1 MTKSFVE
8 SDPLEYFISN
18 QGTNI
23 STADVWKYKVILEW
37 GKNLNE
43 SWLEECSMNS
53 RTPPHRQAYNCTTF
67 QEYQMISRWFG
78 PLENRAI
85 NLQKLIAAKKLERL
99 ENLECINQ
107 YAKEFQ
113 QRGRLFL
120 VVDNSSLP
128 AILNPVG
135 CGDNTTGDGA
145 NTRWVCC
152 GASTYLKDSSINNE
166 DIPCEFTE
174 AIDKIR
180 LNVSKWAPGT
190 GEERIAYCLSEE
202 TPSMCKIFA
211 SVDLAVVV
219 IIFNS
224 IKAAAMFAVAKWV
237 EDSPLMNIG
246 DAVAS
251 FVSKQDLFTKGMPP
265 VSREEVASWGKW
277 ELCASKFEGER
288 QPVYTAVGKRLWIL
302 IYSL

>member
-1 MTKSFVE
+1 MVSQ
-8 SDPLEYFISN
+8 L
-18 QGTNI
+18 
-23 STADVWKYKVILEW
+23 
-37 GKNLNE
+37 
-43 SWLEECSMNS
+43 
-53 RTPPHRQAYNCTTF
+53 
-67 QEYQMISRWFG
+67 FG

-128 AILNPVG
+128 AILSLD
-135 CGDNTTGDGA
+135 CGD

-152 GASTYLKDSSINNE
+152 GASAYLKDSSINDGNT
-166 DIPCEFTE
+166 PCEFTE
-174 AIDKIR
+174 GIDKIR

-202 TPSMCKIFA
+202 MPSMCKIFA

-224 IKAAAMFAVAKWV
+224 IKAAAMFAVAKWA
-237 EDSPLMNIG
+237 EDSPLMTIG

-251 FVSKQDLFTKGMPP
+251 FVSKRDPFTKGMPP
-265 VSREEVASWGKW
+265 VSRDEVASWGKW
-277 ELCASKFEGER
+277 ELWASKFEGER
-288 QPVYTAVGKRLWIL
+288 QPVYTAVGKRFWIL
-302 IYSL
+302 ICSL